1 MASKSSLCA
10 DVEAEVLSTGPW
22 QDRIGSEALDEL
34 KALRDRFR
42 SGLLGTKP
50 HMIARITI
58 EACKARGWSMP
69 SEKVLA
75 EWLRRND

>member
-1 MASKSSLCA
+1 
-10 DVEAEVLSTGPW
+10 
-22 QDRIGSEALDEL
+22 
-34 KALRDRFR
+34 
-42 SGLLGTKP
+42 
-50 HMIARITI
+50 MIARITI